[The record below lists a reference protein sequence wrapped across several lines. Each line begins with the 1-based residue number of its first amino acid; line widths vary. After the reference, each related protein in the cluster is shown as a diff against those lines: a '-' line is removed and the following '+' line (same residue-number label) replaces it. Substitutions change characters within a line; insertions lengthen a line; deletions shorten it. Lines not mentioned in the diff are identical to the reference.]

1 MIINSIAGGGSSLD
15 ISALTATPADV
26 LVGKK
31 FIGSGSEEVQD
42 GTLNLY
48 NIVGLSQN
56 DINDDYA
63 CIFGTA
69 DIYSELRLPVPKTI
83 TKIPNFISVIYTLPE
98 GTGWSEF
105 ENLKVSS
112 EKDDHIMLSLAMG
125 VTDSSLEQYWYM
137 VTGVNPMWESISN
150 ERNVV
155 SAGRGTAYP
164 TLNDYSSDE
173 KNYIEINIGNI
184 GKTSYGSMTL
194 PQDVSNIQAA
204 AYMYF
209 F

>member
-1 MIINSIAGGGSSLD
+1 MIINSITGGGVSLD
-15 ISALTATPADV
+15 ISTLTATPADV

-31 FIGSGSEEVQD
+31 FIGSGSEEVQN

-56 DINDDYA
+56 EINDDYA

-69 DIYSELRLPVPKTI
+69 DMYSELRLPVPKTI
-83 TKIPNFISVIYTLPE
+83 TKIPNFISVIYTLPD
-98 GTGWSEF
+98 GAGWNEF
-105 ENLKVSS
+105 ENLKVSH
-112 EKDDHIMLSLAMG
+112 EKDDHIMLSLTMG
-125 VTDSSLEQYWYM
+125 PTDSSLEQYWYM

-150 ERNVV
+150 KRDIV
-155 SAGRGTAYP
+155 SAGTGTAYP

>member
-1 MIINSIAGGGSSLD
+1 M
-15 ISALTATPADV
+15 
-26 LVGKK
+26 
-31 FIGSGSEEVQD
+31 
-42 GTLNLY
+42 
-48 NIVGLSQN
+48 
-56 DINDDYA
+56 
-63 CIFGTA
+63 
-69 DIYSELRLPVPKTI
+69 PKTI
-83 TKIPNFISVIYTLPE
+83 SKIPNFISVVYTLPE
-98 GTGWSEF
+98 GTGWNEF

-125 VTDSSLEQYWYM
+125 PTDSSLEQYWYM

-155 SAGRGTAYP
+155 SAGIGTAYP

>member
-1 MIINSIAGGGSSLD
+1 MAGGGASLD

-31 FIGSGSEEVQD
+31 FIGSGSEEVQN

-69 DIYSELRLPVPKTI
+69 DIYTELRLPVPKTI
-83 TKIPNFISVIYTLPE
+83 TKIPNFISVVYMLPE
-98 GTGWSEF
+98 GAGWSEF
-105 ENLKVSS
+105 ESLKVSPIS
-112 EKDDHIMLSLAMG
+112 DDHIMLSLTMG
-125 VTDSSLEQYWYM
+125 PTDSSLEQYWYM

-150 ERNVV
+150 KRDVV
-155 SAGRGTAYP
+155 SPGRGTAYP
-164 TLNDYSSDE
+164 TLNDYLSDE

-184 GKTSYGSMTL
+184 GKTSHGNMTL
-194 PQDVSNIQAA
+194 PQDASSIQAA